1 MIVLTFQQ
9 LTDALMFEES
19 AKKKEPEF
27 RLIPVPRKIS
37 SSCGLAARTA
47 MSVEDVQKILDAEGI
62 ESDGIYKEDNNEYIK
77 L

>member
-1 MIVLTFQQ
+1 MIVVTFHQ

-19 AKKKEPEF
+19 AKKNEPEF

-47 MSVEDVQKILDAEGI
+47 MSVEDVKKILAEEGI
-62 ESDGIYKEDNNEYIK
+62 DSDGIYKEENNDYLK

>member
-1 MIVLTFQQ
+1 MIVVTFHQ
-9 LTDALMFEES
+9 LTDALMFEEN

-47 MSVEDVQKILDAEGI
+47 MSIEDVQKILDAEGI
-62 ESDGIYKEDNNEYIK
+62 ESDGIYKEDNNEYLK

>member
-1 MIVLTFQQ
+1 MIVVTFHQ